1 MDQIELCT
9 ECFGEGRVVAK
20 SKALEAKLVLKKCR
34 TCRGVGT
41 TPAIMN
47 SAFLN
52 DQILDNTI
60 N

>member
-9 ECFGEGRVVAK
+9 ECLGEGRIIK
-20 SKALEAKLVLKKCR
+20 QSNALESKLVLKKCK

-52 DQILDNTI
+52 NEVLNNIE
-60 N
+60 